1 MHFAMIACIFGH
13 GKLVVLCYFEASC
26 IFVNAK
32 IITDNL
38 RYIHKRIVQLVSAV
52 DLTLALQ
59 GFFVHI
65 SHEVVDSFIVVNEEK
80 ILKLSMLVDWNND
93 LFFDNHFSEPS

>member
-1 MHFAMIACIFGH
+1 MHLAMIAGIFGH
-13 GKLVVLCYFEASC
+13 GELVVLCYFEASC
-26 IFVNAK
+26 IFVYPK
-32 IITDNL
+32 IVTDNL

-80 ILKLSMLVDWNND
+80 ILKLSMLVDWHNN
-93 LFFDNHFSEPS
+93 LFFDNHFSESS

>member
-1 MHFAMIACIFGH
+1 M
-13 GKLVVLCYFEASC
+13 
-26 IFVNAK
+26 
-32 IITDNL
+32 
-38 RYIHKRIVQLVSAV
+38 SAV